1 MIIFD
6 KGSVIRL
13 CNSGTIGIVLGIEEG
28 QLSKS
33 VYNLANFD
41 SCDAYF
47 SENFGVSILVLLRS
61 DSLYGD
67 EDDYMNSLTQRYVEL
82 ILQNENVP
90 ISALSCTVITV
101 KTLLQSQLVLD
112 KKVDITPYL
121 KAHKNNAK
129 FYTLNDAYN
138 TYKVKTKEF
147 FEARNI
153 AMKNWN
159 RITPDNPVVKE
170 LRNGYLY
177 FTVGKKQYTFYLYDY
192 PSQSVCRIDR
202 VDRKDKNCCD
212 IFLSTQISKRNHHAW
227 ETLSDTLKDRLRETN
242 MDMSFLWKYSI

>member
-1 MIIFD
+1 MITFD

-13 CNSGTIGIVLGIEEG
+13 SNEGTIGIVLGIAES
-28 QLSKS
+28 QLPKRD
-33 VYNLANFD
+33 NLAGYA
-41 SCDAYF
+41 SWDAYF
-47 SENFGVSILVLLRS
+47 SENFGVTILVLLKE
-61 DSLYGD
+61 DFLYGD
-67 EDDYMNSLTQRYVEL
+67 EDDYMNSLTQRYVDI
-82 ILQNENVP
+82 ILQNVS
-90 ISALSCTVITV
+90 ISKLSYCIEMSL

-121 KAHKNNAK
+121 KVHKKNEK
-129 FYTLNDAYN
+129 FYSINDVYN

-147 FEARNI
+147 FFARNI

-159 RITPDNPVVKE
+159 RITTDNPFVKE
-170 LRNGYLY
+170 LRNSYLY

-202 VDRKDKNCCD
+202 VNIREKNYCD
-212 IFLSTQISKRNHHAW
+212 IFLSTKISKRNLDAW
-227 ETLSDTLKDRLRETN
+227 IALSDTLKDRLRETN